1 MSPQLQAW
9 KTQMTRLPENRAAF
23 EKWFFVHIAGVLF
36 AGKAGELL
44 NLRAGQF
51 QLSIDE
57 QLRRIE
63 ALSPAWK
70 YSQRVLCRIASCARV
85 VLYDPGK
92 VHDALSEAPQWV
104 FDEMGYPHGIGPAEF
119 LEEVGRRW
127 REKGQIPH
135 EIGLALGYPVK
146 DVLGYMG
153 LVPLP
158 CTGGCGWRIHGNPA
172 ASLSRS
178 REFREAKEKALAF
191 LSKSK
196 AQEKPRRTIRSVSAL
211 CMPAL

>member
-9 KTQMTRLPENRAAF
+9 KAQMNRLPENKAAF
-23 EKWFFVHIAGVLF
+23 EKWLFVHIAGVLF
-36 AGKAGELL
+36 ADKAGELL
-44 NLRAGQF
+44 TLRAGQF

-57 QLRRIE
+57 QIRRIE
-63 ALSPAWK
+63 TLSPAWK

-92 VHDALSEAPQWV
+92 VRDALLEVPQWV
-104 FDEMGYPHGIGPAEF
+104 FDGMGYPLGIGPAEF

-127 REKGQIPH
+127 RQKGQIPH

-172 ASLSRS
+172 TSLRRS
-178 REFREAKEKALAF
+178 REFSEAKEKALAF
-191 LSKSK
+191 LSKSRE
-196 AQEKPRRTIRSVSAL
+196 QERPRRTLSSVSAP
-211 CMPAL
+211 CMAPF